1 MGSCEPTII
10 RSRPNPGFVHEQ
22 LKKTWDR
29 LSLAQIAKNN
39 ISAAMASGQTDFSDI
54 DFDEIKESTGLEAD
68 EIKVLKI
75 CFNLFD
81 TKKQDF
87 LGADDLDDILR
98 AMGFRPSKEELKEIL
113 EEIDED
119 GSGEIEFG
127 EFCQLCAKFLVE
139 EPDEETM
146 KAELKEAFRFY
157 DKDGAGFITTG
168 QLREIIAE
176 LDPRLTSEDLDGII
190 DEIDEDGSGTMDFD
204 EFCQM
209 MMS

>member
-1 MGSCEPTII
+1 M
-10 RSRPNPGFVHEQ
+10 
-22 LKKTWDR
+22 
-29 LSLAQIAKNN
+29 AQEANQF
-39 ISAAMASGQTDFSDI
+39 ADI
-54 DFDEIKESTGLEAD
+54 DFDEITEATALEQD
-68 EIKVLKI
+68 EIKVLKL

-81 TKKQDF
+81 VKKQNF
-87 LGADDLDDILR
+87 LSSDDLDDILR
-98 AMGFRPSKEELKEIL
+98 AMGFRPSKEELQEIL

-146 KAELKEAFRFY
+146 KAELKEAFRVY
-157 DKDGAGFITTG
+157 DRDGAGFITTG

-190 DEIDEDGSGTMDFD
+190 EEIDEDGSGTMDFD

>member
-1 MGSCEPTII
+1 MG
-10 RSRPNPGFVHEQ
+10 
-22 LKKTWDR
+22 
-29 LSLAQIAKNN
+29 
-39 ISAAMASGQTDFSDI
+39 
-54 DFDEIKESTGLEAD
+54 ESTGLESD

-81 TKKQDF
+81 TKKQEF

-119 GSGEIEFG
+119 GSGEIEFA
-127 EFCQLCAKFLVE
+127 EFCQLCAKFLIE

-146 KAELKEAFRFY
+146 KAELKEAFRVY
-157 DKDGAGFITTG
+157 DKDANGFITTD

-176 LDPRLTSEDLDGII
+176 LDT
-190 DEIDEDGSGTMDFD
+190 
-204 EFCQM
+204 
-209 MMS
+209 

>member
-1 MGSCEPTII
+1 
-10 RSRPNPGFVHEQ
+10 
-22 LKKTWDR
+22 
-29 LSLAQIAKNN
+29 
-39 ISAAMASGQTDFSDI
+39 MASTDFSDI
-54 DFDEIKESTGLEAD
+54 DFEEITEATALEVD
-68 EIKVLKI
+68 EIKVLKL

-81 TKKQDF
+81 VKKQDF

-139 EPDEETM
+139 EPDDETM
-146 KAELKEAFRFY
+146 KAELKEAFRVY
-157 DKDGAGFITTG
+157 DKEGQGFITTI
-168 QLREIIAE
+168 QLREIISE
-176 LDPRLTSEDLDGII
+176 VDQNLSSEDLDGII
-190 DEIDEDGSGTMDFD
+190 EEIDEDGSGTMDFD